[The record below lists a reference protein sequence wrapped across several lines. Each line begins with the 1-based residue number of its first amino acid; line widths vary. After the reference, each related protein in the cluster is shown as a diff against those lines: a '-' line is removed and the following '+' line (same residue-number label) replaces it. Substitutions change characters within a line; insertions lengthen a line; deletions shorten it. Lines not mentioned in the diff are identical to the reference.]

1 MARKKGGPQEQA
13 ARRGGE
19 EELVVEVTPQL
30 VERAKRELAREKWLT
45 PYKVAQRYGITVSLA
60 KVLLRELEEQGVLVL
75 FSRNRRAPVYLPK
88 EKAPTAP
95 PRGL

>member
-1 MARKKGGPQEQA
+1 MARKKGAPQEQA
-13 ARRGGE
+13 KGGE
-19 EELVVEVTPQL
+19 EELIVELTPRL

-45 PYKVAQRYGITVSLA
+45 PHKVAQRYGITVSLA
-60 KVLLRELEEQGVLVL
+60 RKLLRELEEQGVIVL

-88 EKAPTAP
+88 DKAPTAP